1 MLDTHATW
9 SGNLRKEYK
18 MISRT
23 ELCKE
28 CGMTRRALEHYATDE
43 GYHLLDP
50 LVTDASGSYY
60 DDDAV
65 EKLNSIK
72 CLKGYGFSLKEIK
85 RFQTSDVQEQ
95 HEMMRA
101 LLVRVEK
108 KQDDIIRQR
117 KMIED
122 YLISFENRRK

>member
-1 MLDTHATW
+1 
-9 SGNLRKEYK
+9 

-28 CGMTRRALEHYATDE
+28 CGMTRRALEHYATAE

-65 EKLNSIK
+65 EKLNYIK
-72 CLKGYGFSLKEIK
+72 RLKEYGFSLKEIK
-85 RFQTSDVQEQ
+85 RFQMSDVQEQ

-101 LLVRVEK
+101 QLVRVEK
-108 KQDDIIRQR
+108 KQDYIIRQR